1 MIIERE
7 KRDDLDQKKILYKYI
22 YTMQERILVYTKI
35 KYTLGILSKRK
46 CTRKRHMNK
55 RYEENLW
62 FNIGLNNYNRP
73 PN

>member
-1 MIIERE
+1 MFFKYIKRFILNMYKDFVQMYLHDARE
-7 KRDDLDQKKILYKYI
+7 NSGLYK
-22 YTMQERILVYTKI
+22 KI
-35 KYTLGILSKRK
+35 KYTLGILLKTK
-46 CTRKRHMNK
+46 CTRHTNK